1 MHANPCTPTTPP
13 PAMPPH
19 VLTPDVWNVLLAI
32 RERAKATGATPAQ
45 RVRALEVGIAERQAG
60 RSQAVAVAEAVKH
73 LPRLRGLRL
82 VEAQ

>member
-13 PAMPPH
+13 AIRPH

-45 RVRALEVGIAERQAG
+45 RVRALEVGMTERQAG

-73 LPRLRGLRL
+73 LPRLRGLR
-82 VEAQ
+82 VVVTQ